1 MKKKAVALRYERTR
15 DLAPKVVAKGAGKVA
30 ERIVRTAKDAN
41 VTVYEDEHLAQL
53 LMGLELDSVIPEDM
67 YQAVA
72 EVLSYV
78 YQAGTGKS

>member
-15 DLAPKVVAKGAGKVA
+15 DSAPRVVAKGAGKIA
-30 ERIVRTAKDAN
+30 DRIVKTAQDSN
-41 VTVYEDEHLAQL
+41 VTVYEDDELAQL

-78 YQAGTGKS
+78 YRAGTGKP